1 MTDRQRQVLERK
13 DRLGRGADLSLS
25 ERPGV
30 PMEHAPHAL
39 TPAAPQ
45 HLERQR
51 QRRGQVRRVGLRQMT
66 PVFGTGQ
73 PLSGVSGL
81 VRRLAYS
88 IRETKA
94 RHWMMLLLADRVDV
108 LEHRIAKLVKVAAI
122 VPAGIAGVVLA
133 VRFFRD

>member
-1 MTDRQRQVLERK
+1 MTDRQRQGLEQMERQ
-13 DRLGRGADLSLS
+13 GRAVDLAAR

-39 TPAAPQ
+39 TAAAPR
-45 HLERQR
+45 HLEQQR
-51 QRRGQVRRVGLRQMT
+51 QGRGQVRRVGLRQMT

-73 PLSGVSGL
+73 PLSGLSGL

-94 RHWMMLLLADRVDV
+94 RHWMILLLADRVDV

-122 VPAGIAGVVLA
+122 VPAGIAGIVLA

>member
-1 MTDRQRQVLERK
+1 MTDRQRDLHERP
-13 DRLGRGADLSLS
+13 GRAVDLSAR

-39 TPAAPQ
+39 TPMAPQ
-45 HLERQR
+45 NLEQQR

-73 PLSGVSGL
+73 PLSGISGL
-81 VRRLAYS
+81 VRRVAYS

-108 LEHRIAKLVKVAAI
+108 LEHRIAKLLKVAVI

-133 VRFFRD
+133 VRYFRD

>member
-1 MTDRQRQVLERK
+1 MTDRQRQLDHKERQS
-13 DRLGRGADLSLS
+13 RGLDLLAH
-25 ERPGV
+25 ERPFVGI
-30 PMEHAPHAL
+30 EHAPQAL
-39 TPAAPQ
+39 TQAAPQ
-45 HLERQR
+45 HLEQQR
-51 QRRGQVRRVGLRQMT
+51 LRRGQVKRVGLKRMT

-73 PLSGVSGL
+73 PLRGVSGL

-108 LEHRIAKLVKVAAI
+108 LEHRLAKLVKVAAI
-122 VPAGIAGVVLA
+122 VPLGIAGVVLA

>member
-1 MTDRQRQVLERK
+1 MTDRQRDHH
-13 DRLGRGADLSLS
+13 DRQGRAVDLSPR

-30 PMEHAPHAL
+30 PMEYAPHAL
-39 TPAAPQ
+39 TAAAPR
-45 HLERQR
+45 HLEQQR
-51 QRRGQVRRVGLRQMT
+51 QRRGQVQRVGLRQMT

-73 PLSGVSGL
+73 PLRGVSGL

-94 RHWMMLLLADRVDV
+94 RHWMILLLADRVDV
-108 LEHRIAKLVKVAAI
+108 LERRLAKLAKVAAI